1 MTMDHTVWY
10 ASDPSLSFTSPY
22 LNSRSKSHS
31 FELNLWKKPPKP
43 KLSTSGYK
51 PFYVRKLTC
60 YQHTRNYQVHK
71 IISGP
76 PPYMD
81 CVRHIWVRLRTAYI
95 NNFIPFRWK
104 ANQVPFTVCYK
115 LLCVALI
122 WFHFN
127 VKSVTI
133 VRPWTELHR
142 AELKRN
148 QNWDQ
153 VNDNRES
160 LQAKRDRG
168 QSGLRIQ
175 ETCRF
180 SAKVVEF
187 FELKK
192 EKRK

>member
-1 MTMDHTVWY
+1 
-10 ASDPSLSFTSPY
+10 
-22 LNSRSKSHS
+22 
-31 FELNLWKKPPKP
+31 
-43 KLSTSGYK
+43 
-51 PFYVRKLTC
+51 
-60 YQHTRNYQVHK
+60 
-71 IISGP
+71 
-76 PPYMD
+76 MD
-81 CVRHIWVRLRTAYI
+81 CVRHIRVRLRTAYI

-168 QSGLRIQ
+168 QSGLRIHGNLPFFSEGRGIFWAEEGEEEIEKFHSTHETEHLLIPPFILCFTLVIAYSTQ
-175 ETCRF
+175 IVLTIFFNLKRPRETCILRPKILYIIF
-180 SAKVVEF
+180 QS
-187 FELKK
+187 
-192 EKRK
+192 

>member
-1 MTMDHTVWY
+1 
-10 ASDPSLSFTSPY
+10 
-22 LNSRSKSHS
+22 
-31 FELNLWKKPPKP
+31 
-43 KLSTSGYK
+43 
-51 PFYVRKLTC
+51 
-60 YQHTRNYQVHK
+60 
-71 IISGP
+71 
-76 PPYMD
+76 MD
-81 CVRHIWVRLRTAYI
+81 CVRHIRVRLRTAYI

-175 ETCRF
+175 EPAVFQRRSWNF
-180 SAKVVEF
+180 LSWRRRRGNRKVSQHSRNWALTHSSVYPLF
-187 FELKK
+187 YSGYSLFYTNCVNHILSFEKT
-192 EKRK
+192 